1 MVRITTNGTLF
12 NYRYNLSKNT
22 NSLNNAMMKVMTGRN
37 FGSYA
42 ADPAAATRAFKIHS
56 SLNATNA
63 QYSNNQ
69 TVTSKYEAAWSNLK
83 GILDDLSNDLG
94 QVPALGGLNGTNL
107 DDLDTQAQVLRA
119 GADAIIQ
126 SLNSKY
132 DNAYIFAG
140 SDNKEAPFAI
150 NDAGFITYR
159 GIEIDNPDTI
169 NAEYIDPQ
177 TGKTVDKTD
186 ENGNIVYETDED
198 GNLVYDN
205 AGKPIP
211 EKLTNADVLKQ
222 WAEDDPLYVDIGLG
236 FELDENGNV
245 IDSTA
250 FDAAISGIDI
260 MGYGLDDDGDPKNMA
275 SLMLRLADVFEG
287 YDPDSKTWTNGTE
300 EDANRLVNKF
310 LDSKEAVI
318 DKHSELASE
327 AEFLDTN
334 STQLESNFDALN
346 TELNSIEQADPVDA
360 ITELVWAQT
369 CYSAAL
375 QVGVNVIPQSLMD
388 YLK

>member
-69 TVTSKYEAAWSNLK
+69 TVTSKYEAAWSNIK

-132 DNAYIFAG
+132 DDAYVFAG
-140 SDNKEAPFAI
+140 SDDKEAPFAI
-150 NDAGFITYR
+150 DKDGFITYR
-159 GIEIDNPDTI
+159 GIQIDNPDTL
-169 NAEYIDPQ
+169 D
-177 TGKTVDKTD
+177 D
-186 ENGNIVYETDED
+186 VYKDSD
-198 GNLVYDN
+198 GNTIQ
-205 AGKPIP
+205 A
-211 EKLTNADVLKQ
+211 ADGHDMKNSEVLKM
-222 WAEDDPLYVDIGLG
+222 WAEDDHHYVDIGLG
-236 FELDENGNV
+236 FELDEDGNV

-260 MGYGLDDDGDPKNMA
+260 MGYGLDKDGDPKNMA

-287 YDPDSKTWTNGTE
+287 YDPDSKTWTNGSFD
-300 EDANRLVNKF
+300 DASRLVDKF